1 MFRYRSRS
9 RSAPNPTTSTTT
21 VPTTITAGT
30 HHRNRRCSRI
40 VAGATHTT
48 TRYTARNHRGPNG
61 NVAAGG
67 SMPRRSFVSP
77 RSSGPAA
84 RPTSARWSA
93 TWTTSQNPRKTSDG
107 RRSRSTRER
116 TNAPVDSPRRL
127 NESYVTRF
135 ENPPTKKKTGMTWK
149 NQVPAQSPAVTPTA
163 LVVEKMSR
171 SRWLIEM
178 NQWPNTTATIEA
190 ARRKSTYRSRVAGVA
205 RAISSSR
212 ELIARWPRYSQRSR
226 WSR

>member
-21 VPTTITAGT
+21 VPITITTGT

-61 NVAAGG
+61 SVAAGG
-67 SMPRRSFVSP
+67 YIPRSSFVSP
-77 RSSGPAA
+77 TIVGPPGP
-84 RPTSARWSA
+84 PTSNRWSA
-93 TWTTSQNPRKTSDG
+93 TWTTSQKPRNTTEG
-107 RRSRSTRER
+107 RSRRSTRER
-116 TNAPVDSPRRL
+116 TKAPVDSPRRL

-135 ENPPTKKKTGMTWK
+135 ENPPTKKNTGMTW
-149 NQVPAQSPAVTPTA
+149 NSHLASHRPDVTPTA
-163 LVVEKMSR
+163 LDVEKMSC
-171 SRWLIEM
+171 SNLLIAM

-190 ARRKSTYRSRVAGVA
+190 ARRKATYR
-205 RAISSSR
+205 
-212 ELIARWPRYSQRSR
+212 LC
-226 WSR
+226 